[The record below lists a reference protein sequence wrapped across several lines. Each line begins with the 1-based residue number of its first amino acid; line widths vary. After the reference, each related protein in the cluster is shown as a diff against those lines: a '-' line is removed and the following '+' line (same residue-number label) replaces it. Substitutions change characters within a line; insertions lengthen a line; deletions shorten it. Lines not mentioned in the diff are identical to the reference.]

1 MSARL
6 RKFVGLIVGLVGL
19 VVYALAAVLL
29 GGWIGQF
36 SYVVELIW
44 YVVAGVLWVPPA
56 GRLVRWMQALDPQL
70 TTFGRKP
77 RGRRS

>member
-6 RKFVGLIVGLVGL
+6 RKLVGLIVGLVGL
-19 VVYALAAVLL
+19 VIYALAAVLL

-36 SYVVELIW
+36 SRPLELGW
-44 YVVAGVLWVPPA
+44 YVLAGVLWVPPA
-56 GRLVRWMQALDPQL
+56 GRLVHWMQALDPKL